1 MGLFHPRFMRA
12 DVGMDGP
19 ETVDAQ
25 TWRELQAMMWHS
37 IIDSQQH
44 CYIMPDSLPEHPKQS
59 GALCNE
65 EAACI
70 VCAACKYLSKSDS
83 EAYKFAKKT
92 EIYIGRICEESL
104 CKNRD

>member
-1 MGLFHPRFMRA
+1 MRA
-12 DVGMDGP
+12 DVGIDGP

-44 CYIMPDSLPEHPKQS
+44 CYIMPDSLPEHTKQS

-83 EAYKFAKKT
+83 EAYKLAKKQKYTLEGYVKNLRALT
-92 EIYIGRICEESL
+92 EIKENAE
-104 CKNRD
+104 